1 MNLNITQDQEIIDP
15 GGSRDYWKEQ
25 VLEYD
30 DFWEWCRNMNEQ
42 GHTVY
47 ISEYS
52 APDDFVC
59 VWQKE
64 ITNSMATKNTY
75 KPIEK
80 LFIYGK

>member
-1 MNLNITQDQEIIDP
+1 
-15 GGSRDYWKEQ
+15 
-25 VLEYD
+25 
-30 DFWEWCRNMNEQ
+30 MNEQ
-42 GHTVY
+42 GHVVY
-47 ISEYS
+47 ISEYN